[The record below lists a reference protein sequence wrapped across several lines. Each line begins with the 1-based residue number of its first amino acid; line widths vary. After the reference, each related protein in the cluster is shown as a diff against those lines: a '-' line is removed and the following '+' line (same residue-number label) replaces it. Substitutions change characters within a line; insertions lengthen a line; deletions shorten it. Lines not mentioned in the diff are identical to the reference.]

1 MEELLDHKEALMCK
15 RLDTQIKFS
24 LTESQRLF
32 SGLFS
37 GRLNEDEG
45 RQAAQNAES
54 ARTAKISMCQ
64 AAISAVSADM
74 SEENRLASQKVIDKY
89 EQMES
94 RLTEGE
100 GWIKDGVV
108 DDQKLE
114 LKLQAIQEQRNT
126 VQQMYQDGA
135 INLKIA
141 GKLRKFVDQL
151 ETAIWED

>member
-1 MEELLDHKEALMCK
+1 
-15 RLDTQIKFS
+15 
-24 LTESQRLF
+24 
-32 SGLFS
+32 
-37 GRLNEDEG
+37 
-45 RQAAQNAES
+45 
-54 ARTAKISMCQ
+54 
-64 AAISAVSADM
+64 
-74 SEENRLASQKVIDKY
+74 
-89 EQMES
+89 MES
-94 RLTEGE
+94 RLIEGD

>member
-1 MEELLDHKEALMCK
+1 
-15 RLDTQIKFS
+15 
-24 LTESQRLF
+24 
-32 SGLFS
+32 
-37 GRLNEDEG
+37 
-45 RQAAQNAES
+45 
-54 ARTAKISMCQ
+54 MCQ

-94 RLTEGE
+94 RLIEGD